1 MIYFEEMKNTLIH
14 NCIGGEAPVM
24 QEVEEEISE
33 HNCYDV
39 EVRFESNEG
48 ERSMAQD
55 CAYSLGRIIAYT
67 TYVSPQSTSEG

>member
-1 MIYFEEMKNTLIH
+1 MKNTLIH